1 MTLLFLICQINI
13 LSPQPTP
20 SDPFR
25 VLWPLPASV
34 PWGSELS
41 AFLLTNSG
49 TSPPD
54 ICNIDSLNSEPKKLS
69 RIFLPSNLWEFTEA
83 SQTPEVSDMLVV
95 WPQMVL
101 TIIQS
106 VILYGAAQEGKTV
119 CLCYHGSKGVKD
131 ASSLTSHTINS
142 QSQWLSVS
150 AKCAWNNSYERD
162 YGSVEYSKSF
172 VNSTGNVQLNVRN
185 YGSLNS
191 WTLDQSFDLQGHTRS
206 YSCSPCSWS
215 RLTSTTVSNNRRNT
229 LR

>member
-1 MTLLFLICQINI
+1 
-13 LSPQPTP
+13 
-20 SDPFR
+20 
-25 VLWPLPASV
+25 
-34 PWGSELS
+34 
-41 AFLLTNSG
+41 
-49 TSPPD
+49 
-54 ICNIDSLNSEPKKLS
+54 
-69 RIFLPSNLWEFTEA
+69 
-83 SQTPEVSDMLVV
+83 MLVV

-101 TIIQS
+101 TIIGS

-131 ASSLTSHTINS
+131 ALSFTSHTINS

-172 VNSTGNVQLNVRN
+172 VNSTGNVQLDVRN

-206 YSCSPCSWS
+206 YSCSSCSWF
-215 RLTSTTVSNNRRNT
+215 RLISTTVSNNRRNT
-229 LR
+229 LRQWKQKTANVWLDWAFFVPDEVTLQFRVAFCCSRCKAKIILSK